1 MCISTLT
8 AGFAQAVNCVKAT
21 GGFVDD
27 AIYIF
32 NAAEIGSGTI
42 SATLGEVTDLVMT
55 GATTGFLLGVEKDSF
70 SFKEER
76 QEDGTWTQTVTFSL
90 KSDTTLEANFVAS
103 LNGTRLCFIGRD
115 RNDKFPMA
123 GFHYV
128 RNTTTPASS
137 TLSAA
142 GLDLTGQV
150 GDWAIESFGRTVT
163 MTGVGFKQPAPYFY
177 ETSISAT
184 VANLVSYL

>member
-1 MCISTLT
+1 MCISVLT
-8 AGFAQAVNCVKAT
+8 AGFSQPVNCVKAT

-32 NAAEIGSGTI
+32 NSSEIASGTP
-42 SATLGEVTDLVMT
+42 SATLGEVTDIVMT
-55 GATTGFLLGVEKDSF
+55 GATTAFLLGVEKDSF
-70 SFKEER
+70 NFTETR
-76 QEDGTWTQTVTFSL
+76 QEDGTWTQVVTFML
-90 KSDTTLEANFVAS
+90 KSDTSPEANFVAS
-103 LNGTRLCFIGRD
+103 LNGVRLCFIGRD

-128 RNTTTPASS
+128 RNATTPASS
-137 TLSAA
+137 TLSTA
-142 GLDLTGQV
+142 GLELTEQV
-150 GDWAIESFGRTVT
+150 GDWSIENFGRTVT

-177 ETSISAT
+177 ETSIAAT